1 MIPLFVIL
9 CSFAASALKSGA
21 DPGVTPDPDVARY
34 SIPASREPHLS
45 REAEVA
51 LLRKHV
57 KYVFVLYQENR
68 SFDSYFGTWPGAE
81 GLYSHPASQ
90 TLGFNQTLINTDGGI
105 GVIHPFRIGPE
116 QFAADTDD
124 IDHSHPAI
132 VYKMDIDNGQPKMDR
147 FALYEEHKYSRQGNP
162 SLRAKQFGE
171 LSMAYEDGDTIP
183 LLWRYANRFVLCDHI
198 FQQMT
203 GPSTP
208 GNLAIIGAQTGVT
221 QAIRHPEQAYSGNGR
236 SGPGVPVLNDADP
249 AWPLPDQP
257 NSSGKKAPSTQYNL
271 TYATIPLTL
280 AKSGI
285 KSVTNSDADPK
296 GDLDD
301 VADDIDDIAK
311 GGGKSVAWGWFQEGY
326 DQEPTDPKAIGP
338 VDPSKMHTS
347 YIAHHNG
354 PQYFGYIANN
364 PKMRESLH
372 GLEDF
377 YNALKQKAL
386 PAQGGMF
393 YIKGGEMNILGL
405 KPTDPD
411 PKVQK
416 SFLGDDDHPAYSD
429 AQISEAH
436 IAECINRIAD
446 SPYWP
451 QCAIIVTWDD
461 SEGDYDHMP
470 PPIRTKGPDGGAI
483 SDGPRVPMLLISPY
497 ARVHAINHEQG
508 DHASVVKFADTVFG
522 LKPLAD
528 LPDERQARDDA
539 EKRGLMNQGPFDD
552 LTSGVTDL
560 VESFD
565 PARLAGKSPVL
576 PASYAKV
583 PEKLIFNLPQ
593 TIGYGWRQV
602 GVEPT
607 DYKLGIKNE
616 IPADFNPRPNSAPS
630 NK

>member
-1 MIPLFVIL
+1 
-9 CSFAASALKSGA
+9 
-21 DPGVTPDPDVARY
+21 
-34 SIPASREPHLS
+34 
-45 REAEVA
+45 
-51 LLRKHV
+51 
-57 KYVFVLYQENR
+57 
-68 SFDSYFGTWPGAE
+68 
-81 GLYSHPASQ
+81 
-90 TLGFNQTLINTDGGI
+90 
-105 GVIHPFRIGPE
+105 
-116 QFAADTDD
+116 
-124 IDHSHPAI
+124 
-132 VYKMDIDNGQPKMDR
+132 
-147 FALYEEHKYSRQGNP
+147 
-162 SLRAKQFGE
+162 
-171 LSMAYEDGDTIP
+171 
-183 LLWRYANRFVLCDHI
+183 VLCDHI

-583 PEKLIFNLPQ
+583 PETLIFNLPQ